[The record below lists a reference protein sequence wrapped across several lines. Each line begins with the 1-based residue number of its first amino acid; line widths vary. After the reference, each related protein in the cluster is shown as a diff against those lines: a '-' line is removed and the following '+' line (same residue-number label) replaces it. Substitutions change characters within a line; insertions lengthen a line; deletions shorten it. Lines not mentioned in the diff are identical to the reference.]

1 MIMRD
6 AMLAEETGQRVHI
19 CHISTEK
26 GVAIVRKYK
35 KRGVKI
41 TCETC
46 PQYFTL
52 THEQILL
59 QGSLARVNPP
69 LRPTKDMEAILAGLE
84 DGTIDCIV
92 TDHAPHTAQEKALP
106 LTEAP
111 SGMVGLETSLAL
123 SLTRLYHTGLLS
135 LEAVMAKMSSNP
147 AKILGLNKGWIG
159 IGAEAD
165 LTIFDPDEAWT
176 IDPSQFRSKG
186 RNTPFAGTEVKGRV
200 KYTIVGGNIIYA
212 DGNDRCSMP
221 RG

>member
-1 MIMRD
+1 
-6 AMLAEETGQRVHI
+6 
-19 CHISTEK
+19 
-26 GVAIVRKYK
+26 
-35 KRGVKI
+35 
-41 TCETC
+41 
-46 PQYFTL
+46 
-52 THEQILL
+52 
-59 QGSLARVNPP
+59 
-69 LRPTKDMEAILAGLE
+69 
-84 DGTIDCIV
+84 
-92 TDHAPHTAQEKALP
+92 
-106 LTEAP
+106 
-111 SGMVGLETSLAL
+111 MVGLETSLAL

-135 LEAVMAKMSSNP
+135 LEAVRAKMSSNP

>member
-1 MIMRD
+1 
-6 AMLAEETGQRVHI
+6 
-19 CHISTEK
+19 
-26 GVAIVRKYK
+26 
-35 KRGVKI
+35 VKI